1 MLPSMELMLASSFGR
16 YDHMTVGRV
25 LPEARDGVLVAL
37 PGRAVDDS
45 DLKTLPFEE
54 GLNGRLCL
62 DFKRAILA
70 SKVGQHARTAASPP
84 LGLARRLLAG
94 NALVPHLWGASL
106 SNRRSARTSTR
117 FGRSPPGGVTQYT
130 EPEGSDQS
138 TSNLSRRPTSS
149 ASRKMNSGRMPRPT
163 PAIKA
168 GIMASPLLTRSGPD
182 GRTLADFP
190 FLCVKRQV
198 SAAVPW
204 P

>member
-70 SKVGQHARTAASPP
+70 SKVGQPARTAASPP
-84 LGLARRLLAG
+84 LGLTRRLLAG
-94 NALVPHLWGASL
+94 NALVPHLLGD
-106 SNRRSARTSTR
+106 
-117 FGRSPPGGVTQYT
+117 
-130 EPEGSDQS
+130 EPLKQKIGEDFDTLWSE
-138 TSNLSRRPTSS
+138 P
-149 ASRKMNSGRMPRPT
+149 SGRRYPVHG
-163 PAIKA
+163 A
-168 GIMASPLLTRSGPD
+168 
-182 GRTLADFP
+182 
-190 FLCVKRQV
+190 
-198 SAAVPW
+198 
-204 P
+204 